1 MVCSLSFFQ
10 KYLHIVGTN
19 VTNAILSVLQSS
31 HFLHKKSYTHTI
43 VIPKINKP
51 KSVSD
56 YRPISLG
63 NVVSRIV
70 SKVLANQLKLIFPN
84 VISDSQSA
92 FVPNRLIID
101 NTTVVFEI
109 LHRMRNKRTGKKGQM
124 AIKLDISKAYN
135 RVEWVFL

>member
-10 KYLHIVGTN
+10 KYLHIVSTN

-31 HFLHKKSYTHTI
+31 HFLHKKSYTHT
-43 VIPKINKP
+43 VLIPKINKP

-84 VISDSQSA
+84 VISDS
-92 FVPNRLIID
+92 
-101 NTTVVFEI
+101 
-109 LHRMRNKRTGKKGQM
+109 
-124 AIKLDISKAYN
+124 
-135 RVEWVFL
+135 

>member
-10 KYLHIVGTN
+10 KYLHIVSTN

-43 VIPKINKP
+43 LIPKIKKP
-51 KSVSD
+51 KFVSD

-84 VISDSQSA
+84 VISDS
-92 FVPNRLIID
+92 
-101 NTTVVFEI
+101 
-109 LHRMRNKRTGKKGQM
+109 
-124 AIKLDISKAYN
+124 
-135 RVEWVFL
+135 